1 MRQSLPVRIVSSR
14 WAQWAARV
22 PHPGRAQPANVL
34 LRGNDAYMFDVGD
47 GAAGQLARTGVPVS
61 RVQAIFISH
70 FHFDHTGGLAALL
83 GLRYQLDAPGVVTIY
98 GPPGIK
104 QLVDGILAFME
115 PGAAIGT
122 GVSGVTHTPPS
133 EKVRTIEMVDGSKIS
148 MGDLTI
154 TAAENSHYSFAPGSV
169 EAERYKSLS
178 FRMDMPGKSV
188 VYTGDTGPSTAVEKL
203 ARNADMLVSEMI
215 DVDMAL
221 DTVRRSNPQIPEA
234 RFKIMQ
240 EHLSTHHLTP
250 EMVGQ
255 MAARANVRHVVV
267 THVAPGS
274 TDDADLTRYRAGIR
288 RNFRGDITIAND
300 LDHF

>member
-1 MRQSLPVRIVSSR
+1 MMRGFICLAACSVLTLSSAVRAAEPARADSFITLGTMGGPVS
-14 WAQWAARV
+14 
-22 PHPGRAQPANVL
+22 HPGRAQPANVL

-104 QLVDGILAFME
+104 QLVDGILAFMQ

-148 MGDLTI
+148 IGDLTI
-154 TAAENSHYSFAPGSV
+154 TAAENSHYSFCPRQCGG
-169 EAERYKSLS
+169 RTL
-178 FRMDMPGKSV
+178 
-188 VYTGDTGPSTAVEKL
+188 
-203 ARNADMLVSEMI
+203 
-215 DVDMAL
+215 
-221 DTVRRSNPQIPEA
+221 
-234 RFKIMQ
+234 
-240 EHLSTHHLTP
+240 
-250 EMVGQ
+250 
-255 MAARANVRHVVV
+255 
-267 THVAPGS
+267 
-274 TDDADLTRYRAGIR
+274 
-288 RNFRGDITIAND
+288 
-300 LDHF
+300 